1 MSKAAHRVSKKSGL
15 APGSLVYI
23 GKERPEDVKITIT
36 LIDYDSD
43 NLEEKEIKDFEECAP
58 YIDKPTTTWI
68 NVYGVHDTKIIEKAG
83 QIFGIH
89 SLVLEDILNT
99 AQRPKT
105 EDFEDYIYT
114 VIKMI
119 NTDPETDEI
128 KMEQVSIVTMKDI
141 VITFQE
147 KHGDVF
153 NPVRKRIKDRKPRIR
168 MRGTDYLTYAL
179 LDSVV
184 DNYFL
189 TIERLSDRIE
199 NMESVLLERQT
210 KSTLDEIYQLK
221 RTILSLRKAIVPS
234 REMINSLVHGEFA
247 LINPETTPYLRDV
260 HDHIVQIIETTDHFR
275 DILNGMI
282 DAYNS
287 IMGNKMN
294 EVMKVLTIIA
304 TLFIPLT
311 FIVGIYGMNFSFM
324 PELAWKWG
332 YFTVLGI
339 MVIAALLML
348 LYFKRKQ
355 WM

>member
-1 MSKAAHRVSKKSGL
+1 MSKTVHRVSKKSGL
-15 APGSLVYI
+15 EPGSLVYI
-23 GKERPEDVKITIT
+23 GKERPEDVKITVT

-43 NLEEKEIKDFEECAP
+43 TLEEKEIKDIEECAP
-58 YIDKPTTTWI
+58 YLDKPTTTWI
-68 NVYGVHDTKIIEKAG
+68 NIYGIHDVTIIEKVG
-83 QIFGIH
+83 KTFGIH
-89 SLVLEDILNT
+89 PLVLEDILNT
-99 AQRPKT
+99 AHRPKT

-119 NTDPETDEI
+119 DTDPETDEI
-128 KMEQVSIVTMKDI
+128 KMEQVSIVTMKNV

-153 NPVRKRIKDRKPRIR
+153 DPVRKRIKDRKPRIR
-168 MRGTDYLTYAL
+168 KRGTDYLTYAL
-179 LDSVV
+179 LDAVV
-184 DNYFL
+184 DGYFL
-189 TIERLSDRIE
+189 TFERLSDRIE
-199 NMESVLLERQT
+199 NMESVLLEKPT
-210 KSTLDEIYQLK
+210 KSALDEIYQLK
-221 RTILSLRKAIVPS
+221 RTILSLRRAIVPS
-234 REMINSLVHGEFA
+234 REMINSLVHDESA
-247 LINPETTPYLRDV
+247 LIGPETTPFLRDV

-311 FIVGIYGMNFSFM
+311 FLAGIYGMNFAFM

-339 MVIAALLML
+339 MFIVTLLML
-348 LYFKRKQ
+348 LYFKRKE

>member
-1 MSKAAHRVSKKSGL
+1 MSKTVHRVSKKSGL

-23 GKERPEDVKITIT
+23 GKERPEDVKITVT

-43 NLEEKEIKDFEECAP
+43 TLEEKEIKDIEECAP
-58 YIDKPTTTWI
+58 YRDKPTTTWI
-68 NVYGVHDTKIIEKAG
+68 NIYGIHDITIIEKAG
-83 QIFGIH
+83 KVFGIH

-99 AQRPKT
+99 AHRPKT

-119 NTDPETDEI
+119 DTDPETNEI
-128 KMEQVSIVTMKDI
+128 KMEQVSIVTMKNI

-153 NPVRKRIKDRKPRIR
+153 DPVRKRIKDRKPRIR
-168 MRGTDYLTYAL
+168 KQGTDYLTYAL
-179 LDSVV
+179 LDAVV
-184 DNYFL
+184 DGYFL
-189 TIERLSDRIE
+189 TFERLSDRIE
-199 NMESVLLERQT
+199 NMESVLLEKPT

-234 REMINSLVHGEFA
+234 REVITSLVHEESVLLG
-247 LINPETTPYLRDV
+247 PETTPYLRDV

-311 FIVGIYGMNFSFM
+311 FLAGIYGMNFAFM

-332 YFTVLGI
+332 YFAVLGI
-339 MVIAALLML
+339 MFVVTLLML
-348 LYFKRKQ
+348 LYFKRKA
-355 WM
+355 WI